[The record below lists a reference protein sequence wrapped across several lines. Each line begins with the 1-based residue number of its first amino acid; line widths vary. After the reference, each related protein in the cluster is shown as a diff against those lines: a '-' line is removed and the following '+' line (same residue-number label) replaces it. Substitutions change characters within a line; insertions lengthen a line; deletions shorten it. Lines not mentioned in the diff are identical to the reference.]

1 LVYFLVTSTCNTV
14 PAVLAALNLNDE
26 MNIIAMVPAAAV
38 SAIAACRVFIRLD
51 AYNKGNGEKAHNNPS
66 LVNHNSTSPS
76 VSPRGPTSS
85 SDPVS
90 FLPLPSPKTT
100 NPGICATMGSVD
112 LSGAS
117 QSARSKSP
125 YERDSDRTSV
135 NSESDSKY
143 PGPHCDRRLT
153 AQISS
158 YIRFGSGI

>member
-1 LVYFLVTSTCNTV
+1 
-14 PAVLAALNLNDE
+14 
-26 MNIIAMVPAAAV
+26 MVPAAAV
-38 SAIAACRVFIRLD
+38 SYVLCFILMTIFITAHRAIAACRVFIRLD

-100 NPGICATMGSVD
+100 NPGICATMGSMD

-117 QSARSKSP
+117 QSARSKSL
-125 YERDSDRTSV
+125 TSATATV
-135 NSESDSKY
+135 LRSTPSQTPSILV
-143 PGPHCDRRLT
+143 LT
-153 AQISS
+153 VT
-158 YIRFGSGI
+158 GV